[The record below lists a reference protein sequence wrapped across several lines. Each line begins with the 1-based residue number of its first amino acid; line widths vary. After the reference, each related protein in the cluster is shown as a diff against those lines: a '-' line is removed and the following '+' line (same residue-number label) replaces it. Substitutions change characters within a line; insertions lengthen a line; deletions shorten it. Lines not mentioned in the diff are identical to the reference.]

1 MAMIHTI
8 IEEGLIDQDYVD
20 NYTVGFK
27 ELAERAKTRTPEWAA
42 EITGVRVD
50 DIRTLARE
58 YARTNPVAIRI
69 GVAVERNWGGG
80 QAIRAISCLPSL
92 TGAWREVGGG
102 IYQMT
107 FWEHPYKL
115 DVVSQPQLIPQ
126 GTRVINNLQIGR
138 ALTGEM
144 DLDPPVMSLSVLE
157 LQPGHP
163 GA

>member
-58 YARTNPVAIRI
+58 YARTNPAAIRI

-80 QAIRAISCLPSL
+80 QAYAPSV
-92 TGAWREVGGG
+92 ACR
-102 IYQMT
+102 
-107 FWEHPYKL
+107 H
-115 DVVSQPQLIPQ
+115 
-126 GTRVINNLQIGR
+126 
-138 ALTGEM
+138 
-144 DLDPPVMSLSVLE
+144 
-157 LQPGHP
+157 
-163 GA
+163 